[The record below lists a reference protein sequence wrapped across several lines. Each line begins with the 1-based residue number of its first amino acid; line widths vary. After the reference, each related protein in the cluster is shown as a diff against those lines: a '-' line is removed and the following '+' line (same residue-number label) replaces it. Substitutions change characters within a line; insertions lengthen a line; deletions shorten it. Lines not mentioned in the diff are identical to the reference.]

1 LAQIVRF
8 HENGGPEVLR
18 VEEGDPG
25 EPGPGEVLLKID
37 AIGLNRSEA
46 AFRGG
51 HYLVKAPLP
60 CKVGVEASGTI
71 TKVGPEVEGW
81 AVGDAVN
88 TLPAFPVGKYGV
100 YASEAVIPANALL
113 KIPEGIDP
121 VASAATWMA
130 YLTAYGG
137 MVESGAL
144 KAGEFVI
151 ITAASSSVGLAAI
164 QIAKDF
170 GAIPIGATRGSSKA
184 EAIRA
189 AGAAHVI
196 ATDEQ
201 DIVAEVQHITDGKGV
216 TLIFDPVGGP
226 YAEKLA
232 ECLTDEG
239 VLIIYG
245 GLANAPMTF
254 PRHVAIR
261 RNLTIRGY
269 SIFALVGDKKRLA
282 AAQDYLTPRL
292 RDGRFT
298 MPIATRIP
306 LADAAE
312 AHRVLEANQHIGKIV
327 MVP

>member
-60 CKVGVEASGTI
+60 CKVGIEASGTI
-71 TKVGPEVEGW
+71 TKVGAGVEGW
-81 AVGDAVN
+81 AVGDAV
-88 TLPAFPVGKYGV
+88 
-100 YASEAVIPANALL
+100 NALL

-121 VASAATWMA
+121 VQSAATWMA

-201 DIVAEVQHITDGKGV
+201 DIVAEVQRITDGKGV